1 MSSRLIFIHSL
12 FDQTIYPSAEFESQ
26 YITDTPFDFA
36 VVVAATFA
44 FVVVVFFVYDLM
56 VQQRNNKLIDSN
68 AISNEIVSSLFPG
81 QIRNQLLKSGIRAKE
96 QPTLNHN
103 NKSLKNFLLKGDV
116 ETGSSSQDGGNIEMD
131 QPPLADLFLGT
142 SVL

>member
-1 MSSRLIFIHSL
+1 MCPIFEQRI
-12 FDQTIYPSAEFESQ
+12 FPSAEFESQ

-56 VQQRNNKLIDSN
+56 VQLRNNKLLDSN

-81 QIRNQLLKSGIRAKE
+81 QIRNQLLKTGIRAKE
-96 QPTLNHN
+96 QPSLNSN
-103 NKSLKNFLLKGDV
+103 NKSLKNFLLTGDA
-116 ETGSSSQDGGNIEMD
+116 ETGKGGTDALD